1 MTMSDH
7 HHLPPPE
14 PDHIAAGGITFW
26 GIVTFG
32 VVIATILGLSGY
44 FWQTLNQT
52 GGAQSS
58 GSQFYANL
66 KAKEK
71 TAIDAEAYAKAVKTV
86 IENRGQGAEKPV
98 QVAPAPSTT
107 VAVAQPAEFVV
118 DAAKAEKGKA
128 LFTQKICVTC
138 HSIDGSKLVGP
149 TMKGFYGRKQKMN
162 DGSEIYADADY
173 FKKSIKE
180 PASQYQEG
188 YPPAMPAG
196 LVTDDADIEALLH
209 YVSSLK

>member
-26 GIVTFG
+26 GVVTFS

-44 FWQTLNQT
+44 FWQTLSNT
-52 GGAQSS
+52 GAQSS

-66 KAKEK
+66 KAKEN

-86 IENRGQGAEKPV
+86 IENRGQGAQKPV
-98 QVAPAPSTT
+98 AVEPAPGTT

-118 DAAKAEKGKA
+118 DPAKAEKGKA
-128 LFTQKICVTC
+128 LFATKNCVSC
-138 HSIDGSKLVGP
+138 HSIDGTKIMGP